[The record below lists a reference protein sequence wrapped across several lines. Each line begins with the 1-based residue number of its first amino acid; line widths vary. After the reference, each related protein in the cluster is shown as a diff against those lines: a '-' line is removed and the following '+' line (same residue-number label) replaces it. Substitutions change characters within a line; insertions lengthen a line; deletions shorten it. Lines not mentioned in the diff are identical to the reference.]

1 MDEQSADIS
10 NRSISASA
18 EDIRRI
24 LGFLDGEKL
33 VDVMTLRPTIKDIEE
48 ASLWMAG
55 DADVFGAGK
64 PLKSVAGRIVEIL
77 TADDNEEPP
86 QA

>member
-33 VDVMTLRPTIKDIEE
+33 VDVMTLQPTIKDIEE